1 MLTDISSFL
10 TFLSHN
16 YTILEIKSVEMR
28 KLKSIWVDMAQ
39 KSYPIYIDDN
49 WNNLFQHARFY
60 LERKLGTLKGR
71 KTLIITD
78 ENVYKPYHNPVK
90 QALEEWGIEATT
102 AVVPPGESS
111 KSLDQ
116 AEKLYTAAL
125 KAGLDRH
132 SFIAALG
139 GGVIGDLAGFTA
151 STYMRGISFIQ
162 IPTSLLAQ
170 VDSSIGGKVAV
181 NHPLAKNI
189 IGSFH
194 QPECVLM
201 NVSTLKTLPAREFT
215 SGMAELI
222 KHGIICDET
231 FLTWLESRQEAIKKR
246 DTSVLIQA
254 IHRSC
259 EIKCNV
265 VTKDERESGLRTIL
279 NFGHTVGHAIEAA
292 SGYGTYTHGEA
303 VAIGMMAE
311 ARIARLARLISSE
324 YLTRLSNI
332 LSQAGLPTIMPDID
346 SKELFKWMQH
356 DKKNAGG
363 KVVFVLP
370 VAPGKIEIFRD
381 IETELVLKALEEASI
396 KQNNSMA

>member
-132 SFIAALG
+132 S
-139 GGVIGDLAGFTA
+139 
-151 STYMRGISFIQ
+151 
-162 IPTSLLAQ
+162 LL
-170 VDSSIGGKVAV
+170 
-181 NHPLAKNI
+181 P
-189 IGSFH
+189 
-194 QPECVLM
+194 PW
-201 NVSTLKTLPAREFT
+201 
-215 SGMAELI
+215 AE
-222 KHGIICDET
+222 
-231 FLTWLESRQEAIKKR
+231 
-246 DTSVLIQA
+246 V
-254 IHRSC
+254 
-259 EIKCNV
+259 
-265 VTKDERESGLRTIL
+265 
-279 NFGHTVGHAIEAA
+279 
-292 SGYGTYTHGEA
+292 
-303 VAIGMMAE
+303 
-311 ARIARLARLISSE
+311 
-324 YLTRLSNI
+324 
-332 LSQAGLPTIMPDID
+332 
-346 SKELFKWMQH
+346 
-356 DKKNAGG
+356 
-363 KVVFVLP
+363 
-370 VAPGKIEIFRD
+370 
-381 IETELVLKALEEASI
+381 
-396 KQNNSMA
+396 